1 MAEETVQ
8 VQEEQVQVQQAA
20 PISEAFFGGESSPTP
35 KVDTPAQQTQEAV
48 AAAATTQT
56 AEVQTT
62 QDEEVVDANE
72 YLKQTLGID
81 NWDEAKKLVE
91 DYKQLKEKGGEI
103 NFANDASKQL
113 FEYLKDGKEDDLYNF
128 LSEKKKIESL
138 TAAEVNEKVAADI
151 VKFAWSKKY
160 SSLSPEQIDYKFNKQ
175 FGIPKEP
182 TQGELETDDDF
193 AARRQEWESKVNEV
207 KMDLLIEANLAKPD
221 IEKYKTE
228 LILPE
233 IKGNAKVAEPTPE
246 DREAFDKAKNAF
258 LESAKDVVN
267 KFNGFEA
274 SVKDKDVE
282 YNVNYAASPEEK
294 TFVSGKIQ
302 EFAESGFDANAL
314 LAERWVSPDG
324 SSLNVEQM
332 VKDLSMLYN
341 SDKVYQKMVT
351 EAANKRI
358 EAFLKEKK
366 QINITEQTVSRT
378 SQIGQA
384 EKMEDKIRASMFG

>member
-20 PISEAFFGGESSPTP
+20 PIQEAFFGGESSPKP
-35 KVDTPAQQTQEAV
+35 NVEPVAQQTKETVAQTVTTTAQET
-48 AAAATTQT
+48 ATNDDT
-56 AEVQTT
+56 EL
-62 QDEEVVDANE
+62 VDANE
-72 YLKQTLGID
+72 YLKSTLGLND
-81 NWDEAKKLVE
+81 WDEAKKVVE
-91 DYKQLKEKGGEI
+91 EYRQLKEKGGEF

-113 FEYLKDGKEDDLYNF
+113 FEYLKEGKEDELYKF
-128 LSEKKKIESL
+128 LSEKKKVETL
-138 TAAEVNEKVAADI
+138 TTAEVNENIAADI

-160 SSLSPEQIDYKFNKQ
+160 SSLTPEQIDYKFNKQ

-182 TQGELETDDDF
+182 VQGELESDDEF
-193 AARRQEWESKVNEV
+193 AARKSEWQAKVNEV
-207 KMDLLIEANLAKPD
+207 KMDLMIEANLAKPD
-221 IEKYKTE
+221 IEKFKTE

-233 IKGNAKVAEPTPE
+233 IKGDNKAVEPSPE
-246 DREAFDKAKNAF
+246 DREAFEKAKLSF
-258 LESAKDVVN
+258 LQSAKDVVD

-282 YNVNYAASPEEK
+282 YSVNYAASQEEK
-294 TFVSGKIQ
+294 TFVNNKIQ
-302 EFAESGFDANAL
+302 EFAESNFDANAL
-314 LAERWVSPDG
+314 LAERWLSDDG

-358 EAFLKEKK
+358 EAYLKDKK
-366 QINITEQTVSRT
+366 QINISEQTVNRT
-378 SQIGQA
+378 SQIGQP
-384 EKMEDKIRASMFG
+384 EKVEDKLAKVLFG